1 MRDLIKYLQTAL
13 KTFPKREFSQKYKKK
28 NVSPDLGSES
38 PDLGSESLQSDLKFL
53 HVASYRQISCNK

>member
-38 PDLGSESLQSDLKFL
+38 PDLASE
-53 HVASYRQISCNK
+53 

>member
-28 NVSPDLGSES
+28 NVSL
-38 PDLGSESLQSDLKFL
+38 DLGSESLQSDLKFL
-53 HVASYRQISCNK
+53 HVASYCQISCNK